1 MFFFLALFYFRVA
14 VEIITA
20 RMGSV
25 RGGRTRKGTIKRRE
39 GDWEGDIQTHHDIT
53 ATII

>member
-1 MFFFLALFYFRVA
+1 M
-14 VEIITA
+14 EIITA

-25 RGGRTRKGTIKRRE
+25 RAGARAGEEGTIKRRGMGE
-39 GDWEGDIQTHHDIT
+39 GGRKGDIQTHYDIT

>member
-1 MFFFLALFYFRVA
+1 M
-14 VEIITA
+14 EIITA

-25 RGGRTRKGTIKRRE
+25 RGGQAGEE
-39 GDWEGDIQTHHDIT
+39 GDHKKEGEWEGDIQTHHDIT